1 MSEIKQ
7 MERDPL
13 YVVSPS
19 YISPKTKRFGKILV
33 WSSFF
38 LMSIIGIIQ
47 ILYNLEKW
55 PDFFSEN
62 KKGI

>member
-1 MSEIKQ
+1 MREINQ

-38 LMSIIGIIQ
+38 LMMDYWNNSNFIQ
-47 ILYNLEKW
+47 SRKN
-55 PDFFSEN
+55 
-62 KKGI
+62 